1 MEGLDNNRSADANKD
16 GRVSIYE
23 LGNYAK
29 MLTVKYSRESGYQ
42 QTPVINNF
50 GKDLSVYIL
59 C

>member
-1 MEGLDNNRSADANKD
+1 MEGLDNNWSADANKD